1 MEIKSSLRWNLTLVE
16 GFQKGKKRGLLTL
29 THGNTSAPRLR
40 FSFVENFW
48 KGEERGRLLIVNI
61 RQVWEPNPSL
71 TQEHFNFAQNFWKG
85 NNRGRYLL
93 CSEPGP
99 NSCHPPVFDQRGVLS
114 KQHVRQSTL
123 HLELLWIQSRYI
135 AKDRKPKLHTNETI
149 HRLHFQATD
158 SKVRFVKVTFM
169 PRLTMKQPKSQEQT
183 WCPLLH
189 QNEPSPRASVI
200 PFYLL
205 EKGSYL
211 SCRISTCWSI
221 HRPVKHWRSTGH
233 CSNTS
238 VFS

>member
-1 MEIKSSLRWNLTLVE
+1 MGTHPRPGYTFHLLKASE
-16 GFQKGKKRGLLTL
+16 KGKKEGGCLLLTSVKY
-29 THGNTSAPRLR
+29 GNKIPHSPRNTLILHKT
-40 FSFVENFW
+40 F
-48 KGEERGRLLIVNI
+48 ERGND
-61 RQVWEPNPSL
+61 
-71 TQEHFNFAQNFWKG
+71 
-85 NNRGRYLL
+85 RGRYLL